1 MEVKKSANKKGA
13 HLAREG
19 RGGGGREPECGKEE
33 IWIYMNPSVERG
45 DGDTDRDTGEKK
57 I

>member
-19 RGGGGREPECGKEE
+19 RGGGWREPECGKEVGAAPGG
-33 IWIYMNPSVERG
+33 IPQLKVLSN
-45 DGDTDRDTGEKK
+45 DTGGGE
-57 I
+57 